1 MTTDSPDLYDAIN
14 EVVVGALG
22 AMRVI
27 GIGTINSYDPKTQA
41 ANVSSALKFSY
52 YDEENETLVQ
62 YVPGQIANIPVLHP
76 SSGGFF
82 SAMPVKPGDQGVLL
96 TCDRALDSWKFRGGE
111 GHETRDARRFDFAD
125 SLFLPCGRALAN
137 ALTVDAI
144 DPNNEFWVFGE
155 ESPTGIRFKIG
166 EGKIEFGTKLVSFLE
181 QLVTGL
187 NDASKVAQATGT
199 STVLTLL
206 GTQPLSN
213 AGTLA
218 GLAVNLATTKE
229 LLNTIRGTLT

>member
-1 MTTDSPDLYDAIN
+1 MTTDSPDLFDVVDDAIK
-14 EVVVGALG
+14 GALG
-22 AMRVI
+22 AMRII
-27 GIGTINSYDPKTQA
+27 GIGTINSYDPVSQA
-41 ANVSSALKFSY
+41 ANVSSALKFCY
-52 YDEENETLVQ
+52 YDADEEELVQ
-62 YVPGQIANIPVLHP
+62 YTPGAIANIPVLHP

-82 SAMPVKPGDQGVLL
+82 SAMPVASGDQGVIL
-96 TCDRALDSWKFRGGE
+96 TCDRALDSWKARGGE

-125 SLFLPCGRALAN
+125 SLFLPCGRSLAS

-144 DPNNEFWVFGE
+144 DPNNEFWIFGE
-155 ESPTGIRFKIG
+155 ESPSGIRVKIG
-166 EGKIEFGTKLVSFLE
+166 KGKIEFGTKLVSFLE
-181 QLVTGL
+181 QIVTGL

-218 GLAVNLATTKE
+218 GLAVNLATTKG
-229 LLNTIRGTLT
+229 LLNSIRGTL